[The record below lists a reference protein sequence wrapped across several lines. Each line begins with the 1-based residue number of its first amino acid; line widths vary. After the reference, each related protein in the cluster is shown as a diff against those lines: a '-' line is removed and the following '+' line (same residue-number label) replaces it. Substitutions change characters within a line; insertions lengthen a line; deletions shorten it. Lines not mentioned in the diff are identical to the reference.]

1 MIFHLFTLRLGRYF
15 WYDKTTVYIFPH
27 WAFIKLWTLTSAS
40 GPKNELKF
48 KDFSGPT
55 CKICMKMQN
64 KPKQP
69 PQEFQ
74 LIPSK
79 SKSISYCVFL
89 SEIGVR
95 VALSNWCGSRL
106 WPFHGDDWFRYS
118 EEAEEG
124 WGFGLC
130 LLITLRYHTGSI
142 YHQTPKA
149 SVWEENCNQSN
160 RLHAIHPAPPKSS
173 SVGSH
178 HVHFVWKRRMFQKK
192 IK

>member
-1 MIFHLFTLRLGRYF
+1 MFDIRLHFFHIEHLLN
-15 WYDKTTVYIFPH
+15 
-27 WAFIKLWTLTSAS
+27 LWTLTSAS
-40 GPKNELKF
+40 APKNQLELK
-48 KDFSGPT
+48 DFQVYYAKYAP
-55 CKICMKMQN
+55 KMQN
-64 KPKQP
+64 SKPKQA

-89 SEIGVR
+89 SEIGVS
-95 VALSNWCGSRL
+95 VALSNWFSSRL
-106 WPFHGDDWFRYS
+106 WPFHVDDWFRYS

-124 WGFGLC
+124 RGFGLC

-160 RLHAIHPAPPKSS
+160 RLYAIHPAPPKSD

-178 HVHFVWKRRMFQKK
+178 HIHFVWKRRMFQRKSKK
-192 IK
+192 